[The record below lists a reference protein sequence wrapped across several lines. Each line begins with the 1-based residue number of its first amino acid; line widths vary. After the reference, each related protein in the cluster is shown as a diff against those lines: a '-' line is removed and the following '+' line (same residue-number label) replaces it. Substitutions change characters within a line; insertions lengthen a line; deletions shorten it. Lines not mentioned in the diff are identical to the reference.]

1 MPGDCV
7 YIRRLINRP
16 SFYWQNKSE
25 IAVYFF
31 LQGCTINE
39 AMSQKSNKTAASA
52 VTLYHVAGK
61 VVRPLQYIV
70 RDQKTA
76 SLLLLGCAI
85 AALVL
90 ANSAAYPYYE
100 RLVESQVGL
109 VFGNHRFTMSLR
121 HWLNDAFMSLFFFVI
136 GLEIKREL
144 LVGELRKANRAVPVI
159 AAAFGGMLVP
169 AMTFMLLNYGQT
181 SLRGWAIPMAT
192 DTAFAMGVLSL
203 LGRRIPYG
211 LTAFLLALAIID
223 DMGAVLVIALFYTTS
238 LDLQYLIVVSLLIVC
253 LLAANR
259 AGIRHPAVF
268 ICGGGLVWAAML
280 GSGVHATL
288 AGVLVALTVPAR
300 PARSPRSFVRKSRKL
315 IDEFVRRVKKSKE
328 DNPVLAEQDH
338 HFLVERVKLAAEE
351 ATTPLQ
357 LWERTLEH
365 PVALLVLPLFALVNA
380 GIPLQGFN
388 LLEFLHQPLALGI
401 ILGLVVGKP
410 IGILL
415 ATSIVVKM
423 GWGKLPRGMTL
434 KHTVGLGLLAGMGF
448 TMSIF
453 IAGLGFDTAAEPLI
467 IAKTGIIAAS
477 LLAGVAG
484 YLWLRFIPERTGKTE
499 SLQAYRKG

>member
-1 MPGDCV
+1 
-7 YIRRLINRP
+7 
-16 SFYWQNKSE
+16 
-25 IAVYFF
+25 
-31 LQGCTINE
+31 
-39 AMSQKSNKTAASA
+39 MSQKSNEPAASA
-52 VTLYHVAGK
+52 TIFYRGVGK
-61 VVRPLQYIV
+61 IVRPLQYIV

-76 SLLLLGCAI
+76 SLLLLCCAI
-85 AALVL
+85 IALLV
-90 ANSAAYPYYE
+90 ANSTAYPFYE
-100 RLVESQVGL
+100 ELVEAQVGL
-109 VFGNHRFTMSLR
+109 IFGDYRFTMSLR

-159 AAAFGGMLVP
+159 AAAIGGMLVP
-169 AMTFMLLNYGQT
+169 ALTFMLLNYGQA

-192 DTAFAMGVLSL
+192 DTAFAIGVLTL

-223 DMGAVLVIALFYTTS
+223 DMGAVLVIALFYTSS
-238 LDLQYLIVVSLLIVC
+238 LDLQYVIAASLLILC

-268 ICGGGLVWAAML
+268 FCGGGLVWAAMM

-300 PARSPRSFVRKSRKL
+300 PARSPRNFVRKTRKL
-315 IDEFVRRVKKSKE
+315 INEFVRRVKKSKE

-338 HFLVERVKLAAEE
+338 HFLVERVKEAAEE

-365 PVALLVLPLFALVNA
+365 PVALLVLPLFALANA
-380 GIPLQGFN
+380 GIPLQDFN
-388 LLEFLHQPLALGI
+388 LLEFFHQPLALGI
-401 ILGLVVGKP
+401 VLGLVVGKP

-415 ATSIVVKM
+415 ATSIVVRL
-423 GWGKLPRGMTL
+423 GWGKLPRGMEL
-434 KHTVGLGLLAGMGF
+434 KHTFGLGLLAGMGF

-453 IAGLGFDTAAEPLI
+453 IAGLGFDEASEPLI
-467 IAKTGIIAAS
+467 VAKTGIMAAS
-477 LLAGVAG
+477 LLSGVIG
-484 YLWLRFIPERTGKTE
+484 YLWLRFLPTGPEQK
-499 SLQAYRKG
+499 